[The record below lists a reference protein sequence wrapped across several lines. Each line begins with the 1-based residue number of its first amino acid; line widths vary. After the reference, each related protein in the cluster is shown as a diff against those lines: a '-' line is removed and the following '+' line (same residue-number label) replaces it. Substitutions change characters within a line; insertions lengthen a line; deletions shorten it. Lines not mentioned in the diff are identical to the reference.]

1 MPSSEPMAAADAAW
15 LHMDRPTNRMIIV
28 SVLILEAPLDAAR
41 LRRLVARRLVAR
53 FPRFRQRV
61 AAGRPLGG
69 ARWEEDPDF
78 DLGLH
83 LHRVAL
89 PAPGEERALQDG
101 VGDGCALVVRLHHCL
116 ADGIALARV
125 MLELTDQPGDRRA
138 ERPIAAPPAEERGPS
153 VPALG
158 PLAAP
163 VGAV

>member
-89 PAPGEERALQDG
+89 PAPGDEHALQEL
-101 VGDGCALVVRLHHCL
+101 VGDL
-116 ADGIALARV
+116 AGADL
-125 MLELTDQPGDRRA
+125 DHDR
-138 ERPIAAPPAEERGPS
+138 
-153 VPALG
+153 
-158 PLAAP
+158 PLWDIHL
-163 VGAV
+163 